1 MEESPKSNKKGN
13 SPIRSKA
20 RNRAGVK
27 APPPT
32 QQKPKIDISR
42 PPRPK
47 VSLKSG
53 EKSNLTK
60 EGQMKSQV

>member
-1 MEESPKSNKKGN
+1 MEESPKSNKKRN
-13 SPIRSKA
+13 NPIPSKG
-20 RNRAGVK
+20 RNKSGVK

-60 EGQMKSQV
+60 EEKMKN